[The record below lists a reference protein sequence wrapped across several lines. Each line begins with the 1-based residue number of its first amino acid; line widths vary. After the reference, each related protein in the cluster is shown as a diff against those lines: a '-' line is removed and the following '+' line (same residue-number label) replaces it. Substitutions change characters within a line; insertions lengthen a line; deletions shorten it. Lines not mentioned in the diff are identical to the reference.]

1 MAKRNVKT
9 HTPYERILRKG
20 FLRTSLP
27 KNQNSAKRWFR
38 LKAKLIRASPKR
50 IMRETSDQ
58 QVNTLKGKMMLG
70 NMYCFFY
77 DPKHS
82 KNLPYY
88 DTFPLV
94 IPIKE
99 YADGFLGLN
108 LHYLAPDMRAKL
120 MDALYEILKTNN
132 DEDGK
137 KFPYQKISY
146 EALNSIEKYKNFKPC
161 LKRYLSSNV
170 RSRYLKLESS
180 EWDMALFL
188 PTERFQKS
196 NRSKVWKESRR
207 KINAL

>member
-1 MAKRNVKT
+1 
-9 HTPYERILRKG
+9 
-20 FLRTSLP
+20 
-27 KNQNSAKRWFR
+27 
-38 LKAKLIRASPKR
+38 
-50 IMRETSDQ
+50 MRETKKQ
-58 QVNTLKGKMMLG
+58 QINTLKGKLMLG

-77 DPKHS
+77 DPKLS
-82 KNLPYY
+82 KSLPYY

-108 LHYLAPDMRAKL
+108 LHYLAPEMRARL
-120 MDALYEILKTNN
+120 MDALYEILNTSNKENPEN
-132 DEDGK
+132 
-137 KFPYQKISY
+137 FPYQKISY
-146 EALNSIEKYKNFKPC
+146 EALNSVAKYKYFKPC

-196 NRSKVWKESRR
+196 NRSKIWKESRR
-207 KINAL
+207 KINVL